1 MYINNVLNTTKKM
14 RKDEQI
20 IAMYDGKMSAREVC
34 NKLNESGVKVSY
46 HYTANVL
53 KNHKTDNVYTTS
65 DNVHS
70 ESDNVYTTTD
80 NICTL
85 LSQIVTKLSQIEA
98 RLEAL
103 EVCNTRARLST
114 SPKGNI
120 TKANIKESTSDLSI
134 SEGTSV
140 KVADAEP
147 TEQTDCGV
155 DGGLDCVDVDLD
167 IVDTPSEEADN
178 TDTPTDDSTP
188 ADTDANPDNADQTE
202 LDNVDQ
208 TGMDMDCGV
217 DNGIEYADVPPTDS
231 INTATVSHAPSNTTS
246 TVSKGDY
253 WASWKKF
260 VEAIPTL
267 SKEERYTYYQK
278 YFKELSKLYQ
288 GEELGLRR
296 VKLSNQYHYLIDKA
310 DTAFKPDPSA
320 VISIPDTDDPMT
332 WAEQFII
339 CWAQKLRT
347 NRLVYSK
354 QKEYADYYTGQLRQY
369 LFDHNRATD
378 GDLDRVEALMEQYLF

>member
-1 MYINNVLNTTKKM
+1 M

-46 HYTANVL
+46 HYTANVI
-53 KNHKTDNVYTTS
+53 KNHKSDNVHTTS

-70 ESDNVYTTTD
+70 ESDNVHSESDNVHSESDNVYTSTD
-80 NICTL
+80 NVCTL
-85 LSQIVTKLSQIEA
+85 LQQIVTKLSQIET

-103 EVCNTRARLST
+103 ELCNTRARLST
-114 SPKGNI
+114 STRSNI
-120 TKANIKESTSDLSI
+120 TKTSIKESTSDLSI

-140 KVADAEP
+140 KVAREET

-155 DGGLDCVDVDLD
+155 DGGLDCVDVDVE
-167 IVDTPSEEADN
+167 IVDTDTPSEEAN
-178 TDTPTDDSTP
+178 NTPTDDSTP
-188 ADTDANPDNADQTE
+188 AETDTNTDNM
-202 LDNVDQ
+202 DQ
-208 TGMDMDCGV
+208 TGMDSGFA
-217 DNGIEYADVPPTDS
+217 NGIEYADIPPTDGT
-231 INTATVSHAPSNTTS
+231 ITATVSQAPVNTT
-246 TVSKGDY
+246 TTITKGEY

-260 VEAIPTL
+260 TEAIPTF
-267 SKEERYTYYQK
+267 SKEERDTYYQK

-288 GEELGLRR
+288 GEELGNRR
-296 VKLSNQYHYLIDKA
+296 VKLSNQYQYLIAKA

-320 VISIPDTDDPMT
+320 VITIPDTDDPMV

-347 NRLVYSK
+347 NRLVYTK
-354 QKEYADYYTGQLRQY
+354 QKEYADYYTSQLRQY
-369 LFDHNRATD
+369 LIDHNRATD
-378 GDLDRVEALMEQYLF
+378 GDLDRVEAIMDQYLF

>member
-1 MYINNVLNTTKKM
+1 M

-20 IAMYDGKMSAREVC
+20 IAIYDGKMSAREVC

-46 HYTANVL
+46 HYTANVI
-53 KNHKTDNVYTTS
+53 KNHKSDNVHTTT

-80 NICTL
+80 NVCAL
-85 LSQIVTKLSQIEA
+85 LSEIVTKLSLIEA

-114 SPKGNI
+114 YTRSNI

-140 KVADAEP
+140 KVADAEL

-155 DGGLDCVDVDLD
+155 DGGLDCVDVDLE
-167 IVDTPSEEADN
+167 IVDTDTPSEEADN
-178 TDTPTDDSTP
+178 TDNTPTDDSTP
-188 ADTDANPDNADQTE
+188 ADTDTNQDNVGQTE
-202 LDNVDQ
+202 LDNVDH
-208 TGMDMDCGV
+208 TGMDMDCGLAN
-217 DNGIEYADVPPTDS
+217 DIEYADVPPTDGT
-231 INTATVSHAPSNTTS
+231 ITATVSHVPVNTT
-246 TVSKGDY
+246 TTITKGDY

-260 VEAIPTL
+260 TEAIPSL
-267 SKEERYTYYQK
+267 SKEERDNYYQK
-278 YFKELSKLYQ
+278 YFKQLSKLYQ
-288 GEELGLRR
+288 GEELGNRR
-296 VKLSNQYHYLIDKA
+296 VKLSNQYQYLIAKA

-320 VISIPDTDDPMT
+320 VITIPDTDDPMA

-347 NRLVYSK
+347 NRLVYTK
-354 QKEYADYYTGQLRQY
+354 QKEYADYYTAQLRQY
-369 LFDHNRATD
+369 LIDHNRATD
-378 GDLDRVEALMEQYLF
+378 GDLDRVETIMDQYLF